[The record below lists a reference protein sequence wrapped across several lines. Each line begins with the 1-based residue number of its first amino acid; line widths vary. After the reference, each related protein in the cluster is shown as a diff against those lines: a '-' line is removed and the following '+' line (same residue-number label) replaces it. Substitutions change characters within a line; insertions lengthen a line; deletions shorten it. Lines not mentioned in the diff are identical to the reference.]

1 MRRTAVIG
9 ATALA
14 TLILAAPVAA
24 NETLRWTDS
33 HDITNTFSCGV
44 IEETTATI
52 EGTAFFDAGGNWLK
66 DVLRFSFD
74 ASFTD
79 PATGKTITFATR
91 QLVLSEPGSLSFVGQ
106 GIFVRVAA
114 SGAVLLDVGKL
125 TINPSDGSTIFRSAK
140 SLAFDDPTVLDRYDA
155 AICSLF

>member
-24 NETLRWTDS
+24 NETVRWTDS
-33 HDITNTFSCGV
+33 HDITNTFSCDV

-52 EGTAFFDAGGNWLK
+52 EGTAFFDASGNWLK

-79 PATGKTITFATR
+79 PATGKTITFTTR
-91 QLVLSEPGSLSFVGQ
+91 QVVLSDPGSRSFIGQ
-106 GIFVRVAA
+106 GVFVRVPGL
-114 SGAVLLDVGKL
+114 GAVLLDVGKL
-125 TINPSDGSTIFRSAK
+125 TIDPSDGSTIFRSAK
-140 SLAFDDPTVLDRYDA
+140 SLAFDDPTVFDRYDA